1 MKGTI
6 QFALTRLKKEKMYR
20 YRNSIEP
27 TFFTVLLDF
36 CLLDFSEE
44 KKNMAWNKMP
54 LFSLKVRCEK
64 KSLFMNEG
72 GSPKIDPHPQRTH
85 VFHLIF

>member
-20 YRNSIEP
+20 YRNSIER

-44 KKNMAWNKMP
+44 RKNMARNKMP

-64 KSLFMNEG
+64 KSLFKNAG
-72 GSPKIDPHPQRTH
+72 GSPKIDPPTPKGPTY
-85 VFHLIF
+85 FT

>member
-1 MKGTI
+1 MKGTNTI
-6 QFALTRLKKEKMYR
+6 CINTIEKEKMYR
-20 YRNSIEP
+20 YRNSIET

-44 KKNMAWNKMP
+44 RKNMARNKMP

-64 KSLFMNEG
+64 KSLFKNEG

-85 VFHLIF
+85 VFHLKL